1 MPYLAVKG
9 SIIRVGRRHI
19 CEGPAGLIMELIDT
33 HAHLEDVKDLA
44 EAIRRAGEAGVKAII
59 TMGSDSESNAWALSE
74 SSDYQTENVRIYPAL
89 GIHPWSI
96 RESKIEKDVE
106 FIERNIHK
114 AVAVG
119 EIGLDYWY
127 RGLSRNPQKKEL
139 QRTLFRRLLKI
150 AKENGKP
157 VSIHSRGAWM
167 DCVEITAEMNVKKA
181 VFHWFSGP
189 EEALRKI
196 LENGYYISATP
207 AAEYSKWQRA
217 AIRSTPLENII
228 LETDSPV
235 SYRGEPA
242 EPMHILRSL
251 SAVAE
256 LKSESERRVAE
267 KTTENA
273 RRIFG
278 I

>member
-1 MPYLAVKG
+1 
-9 SIIRVGRRHI
+9 
-19 CEGPAGLIMELIDT
+19 MELVDT
-33 HAHLEDVKDLA
+33 HAHLEDVENLA
-44 EAIRRAGEAGVKAII
+44 EAIRRAGEAEVIAII
-59 TMGSDSESNAWALSE
+59 TMGSDRESNAWALSE
-74 SSDYQTENVRIYPAL
+74 SADYQSESVRIYPAL

-96 RESKIEKDVE
+96 GASEIEEDVK
-106 FIERNIHK
+106 FIEEDIHK

-127 RGLSRNPQKKEL
+127 REVRKNPEKKDHQKS
-139 QRTLFRRLLKI
+139 LFRRLLKI

-167 DCVEITAEMNVKKA
+167 DCVDIAAEINVKRA

-189 EEALRKI
+189 EEVLKKI

-207 AAEYSKWQRA
+207 AARYSREHRA
-217 AIRSTPLENII
+217 AIRSTPLENLL

-235 SYRGEPA
+235 SYRGEVA
-242 EPMHILRSL
+242 EPAHILKSL
-251 SAVAE
+251 FAVAE
-256 LKSESERRVAE
+256 LKGESKRKIAE

-273 RRIFG
+273 RQLFKI
-278 I
+278 